1 MNTMINTLL
10 IFPIIAC
17 LLVLLIKNRKFDT
30 FCVNLYA
37 VVHFVITAL
46 FALNVGLDTGIPYF
60 AVDNTNLIFLM
71 VLSLVFLMVAIY
83 NTGYVKTLE
92 FPDKK
97 ISHYSFMILIFVLS
111 MTGTILSTD
120 LGIAW
125 VLVEATTLS
134 SAYLIY
140 FNKTKH
146 SIEAAWKYVF
156 ICSIGIALAF
166 VGIILLNISSGSVN
180 TLNFAQLY
188 KYAANFDANWL
199 NMAFAFMLFG
209 FGAKMGLAPVHFWLP
224 DAHSEAPSPISAL
237 LSAALLNS
245 AFLVIVRVF
254 KIMDLVGSTDFARL
268 MLLVMGFISLF
279 VTAVFVYHIKNY
291 KRMLAYSS
299 IENMGILAIGVALGG
314 AAYFAVILHL
324 IGHSLAKASFFLTSG
339 NVLELFGTKR
349 IKSVSGL
356 INADSKS
363 GWLWVASFLAI
374 CAFPTSVLFISEFIM
389 IKVMILQ
396 KHYALCAIFVL
407 LLTIILYGIGRVVV
421 KTAFGNVSEDKAKI
435 IEETRK
441 KVTAYMYVPQFI
453 MLILVFVLGVYIP
466 PFLNDIINNTLAGF

>member
-1 MNTMINTLL
+1 MISTIL

-17 LLVLLIKNRKFDT
+17 ILTLLIKNKSFNT
-30 FCVNLYA
+30 FLVSLYA
-37 VVHFVITAL
+37 VVHFVITIMLA
-46 FALNVGLDTGIPYF
+46 TGHGNRAIPYF
-60 AVDNTNLIFLM
+60 AVDNTNLIFLI

-83 NTGYVKTLE
+83 NAGYVKNFD

-111 MTGTILSTD
+111 MTGTLLSTD
-120 LGIAW
+120 LGVAW
-125 VLVEATTLS
+125 VLIEATTLS

-166 VGIILLNISSGSVN
+166 VGIILLNISTGSVN
-180 TLNFAQLY
+180 SLNFAELY
-188 KYAANFDANWL
+188 ANAAHFNHVWL
-199 NMAFAFMLFG
+199 KASFIFMLFG
-209 FGAKMGLAPVHFWLP
+209 FGAKMGLAPIHFWLP

-254 KIMDLVGSTDFARL
+254 KIMDIANCTEYARI
-268 MLLVMGFISLF
+268 MLLVMGFLSLF

-299 IENMGILAIGVALGG
+299 IENMGILAIGTALGG
-314 AAYFAVILHL
+314 AAIYAVILHL

-356 INADSKS
+356 INADGKT
-363 GWLWVASFLAI
+363 GWLWIVSFLAI

-389 IKVMILQ
+389 IKEMILQ
-396 KHYALCAIFVL
+396 GRYLLCALFVI
-407 LLTIILYGIGRVVV
+407 LLTIILFGIGRVVI
-421 KTAFGNVSEDKAKI
+421 KMAFGKVSEDKVKV
-435 IEETRK
+435 IEENRH
-441 KVTAYMYVPQFI
+441 KVSVCMYIPQI
-453 MLILVFVLGVYIP
+453 VMLIVVFVLGIYIP
-466 PFLNDIINNTLAGF
+466 PFLNSIINLTLSGF